1 MFVKQWVADLTQAPK
16 MRSFLWTQQKSHPF
30 ATQSPSGSNRPES
43 ATNWN
48 GYAGFG
54 NCSPIQD
61 SSPATTQRRI
71 DLLSLCRD
79 HGDLKDRGA
88 FNASRTCHHIHMSAM
103 TRLRSESN
111 STDPVLCF
119 GLAETFEQ
127 QLVDET
133 ATRKRH

>member
-16 MRSFLWTQQKSHPF
+16 KRSFLWTQQKSHSF
-30 ATQSPSGSNRPES
+30 ATQSPSGSNRPEL

-48 GYAGFG
+48 GHAGFG
-54 NCSPIQD
+54 NFSPIQD
-61 SSPATTQRRI
+61 SSIATTQRRI
-71 DLLSLCRD
+71 ALLSRCQD
-79 HGDLKDRGA
+79 HGDLKDRGG
-88 FNASRTCHHIHMSAM
+88 FNPSRICHHFHMSAM

-127 QLVDET
+127 QLVNET
-133 ATRKRH
+133 TTRKRH